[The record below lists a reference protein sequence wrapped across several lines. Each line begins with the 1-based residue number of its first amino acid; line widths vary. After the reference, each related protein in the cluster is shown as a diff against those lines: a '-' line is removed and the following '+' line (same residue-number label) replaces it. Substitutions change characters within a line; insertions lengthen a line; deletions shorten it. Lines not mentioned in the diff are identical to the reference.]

1 MIDVLLL
8 IAFIALPI
16 AMFVVTRSLTWV
28 ATRIAFAFGVAGNA
42 VQSSISLGMS
52 WNMRGLQAV
61 LLAIFVLLLALAFVR
76 RGSPRGGMRRQLY
89 VIVLP
94 MVALGL
100 FLILMRVFA
109 PSSPGPL
116 TGVGYLI
123 KHTIAEDN
131 AKWLNLSSQLAAGQD
146 LVFNGYAGGPLI
158 LVMVMMAALISVL
171 SMLLLGGVNEV
182 AVAVNIV
189 IGTQFFFIALVPIAF
204 APFAERVVPLWPRV
218 SGVAARV
225 VPAPLVWAAMFVVV
239 IASSVV
245 TAYGHLSFQF
255 VLIVLVLW
263 ATVFLLGTKVPHA
276 RLLMTL
282 VIATTASVWL
292 PLNVVGIGLIA
303 ICFFGTII
311 RRNWLGLALVV
322 LTVLAVWDALIS
334 STLYLLGI
342 DLHAGGGGSGDG
354 TGAPEPSVTSTLF
367 QAAGGTEIVQPL
379 LGGLALAAL
388 LFVVAWYTKTRP
400 IRGWRAA
407 MPFAPIVVMVC
418 YALAITIGD
427 AIITGGAPH
436 YGGHKL
442 AFAVVI
448 MIVGSTLPVA
458 ILALEPNANGM
469 TLLRWFAVGGVVLLL
484 SLDTMLPRAISALSP
499 ALWPA
504 IDKSAPAFWSPA
516 EVRNTPTQTIDSLP
530 LACVFA
536 PTGATAPG
544 GLPDG
549 QLAYSCTRLLIG
561 LNGLEGRVGPLSEWL
576 LNDWLGNTTS
586 WNNRYESLAE
596 DKWGVA
602 NRQVILMN
610 SDKSVA
616 GLASLQSLLDSYPP
630 TAK

>member
-1 MIDVLLL
+1 M
-8 IAFIALPI
+8 
-16 AMFVVTRSLTWV
+16 VT
-28 ATRIAFAFGVAGNA
+28 
-42 VQSSISLGMS
+42 
-52 WNMRGLQAV
+52 
-61 LLAIFVLLLALAFVR
+61 
-76 RGSPRGGMRRQLY
+76 
-89 VIVLP
+89 
-94 MVALGL
+94 
-100 FLILMRVFA
+100 
-109 PSSPGPL
+109 
-116 TGVGYLI
+116 
-123 KHTIAEDN
+123 
-131 AKWLNLSSQLAAGQD
+131 
-146 LVFNGYAGGPLI
+146 
-158 LVMVMMAALISVL
+158 MAALISVL

-182 AVAVNIV
+182 AVAVNTV
-189 IGTQFFFIALVPIAF
+189 IGTQFFLIALVPIAF

-218 SGVAARV
+218 RGVADRM
-225 VPAPLVWAAMFVVV
+225 VPAPLVWVAMFVVG

-245 TAYGHLSFQF
+245 TSYGHLSLQF

-263 ATVFLLGTKVPHA
+263 ATVFLLGTKVPYA

-282 VIATTASVWL
+282 VVATTASVWL
-292 PLNVVGIGLIA
+292 PLNVVGIALVA

-311 RRNWLGLALVV
+311 RRNWPGLALVV
-322 LTVLAVWDALIS
+322 ITVLAVWDALIS

-342 DLHAGGGGSGDG
+342 DLHVGGEAGDG
-354 TGAPEPSVTSTLF
+354 AGAPESNTTTTLF

-388 LFVVAWYTKTRP
+388 LFVVAWYAKSRP
-400 IRGWRAA
+400 IRDWRAA
-407 MPFAPIVVMVC
+407 IPFAPIAVMVC

-436 YGGHKL
+436 YGDHKL

-448 MIVGSTLPVA
+448 MIIGATLPIA

-469 TLLRWFAVGGVVLLL
+469 TMLRWFAVGAVVFLL
-484 SLDTMLPRAISALSP
+484 SLDTMLPRAVSALSP

-504 IDKSAPAFWSPA
+504 VNKSAPEFWSPA
-516 EVRNTPTQTIDSLP
+516 EVRNTPNQTIDSLP

-586 WNNRYESLAE
+586 WNNRYESLDT

-610 SDKSVA
+610 PDKSVA
-616 GLASLQSLLDSYPP
+616 GLASLRSLLESYPP
-630 TAK
+630 TSK